1 VVETTMELSS
11 WVRKQLE
18 QASPD
23 LLRAMVQDF
32 AEALMGAEADAL
44 CGAGYGERTPERLN
58 RRNGYRERDWDT
70 RVGTIELA
78 VPKLRAGSY
87 FPDWLL
93 QPRRRAEQAFVSVIA
108 DAYLA
113 GVSTRRVEKLV
124 RQLGVERM
132 SKSQVS
138 RLAKSL
144 DQVVAD
150 FRTRPL
156 DGAPYPYLVLDA
168 LEVKCRE
175 GGRTVNV
182 CVVHAVAVN
191 RDGFR
196 ESLGLDVVTSE
207 DGAAWVAFLR
217 SLLARGLAGVT
228 LVTSDA
234 HPGLVDAIAAT
245 LPGASWQRC
254 RTHFMRNLL
263 TRVPKSAQSF
273 VATMVRTIFAQPDAD
288 SVREQHR
295 RIVAQLEGRFPEAAA
310 MLDEAGPEILAFTAQ
325 PKEHWRQLWSNNS
338 LERLNREIR
347 RRTDVVGIFP
357 DRTSIVRLVGALLAE
372 QHDEWAV
379 SRRYMSVESIATALS
394 APDSDPEHAL
404 AIPAAA

>member
-1 VVETTMELSS
+1 MDVSGWL
-11 WVRKQLE
+11 RKQLE
-18 QASPD
+18 ETSPD
-23 LLRAMVQDF
+23 LLRVMVKDF
-32 AEALMGAEADAL
+32 AEALMSADADAV
-44 CGAGYGERTPERLN
+44 CGAGYGERSSERVN

-70 RVGTIELA
+70 RVGSIELA
-78 VPKLRAGSY
+78 VPKLREGSY

-93 QPRRRAEQAFVSVIA
+93 QPRRRAEQAFVTVIA

-124 RQLGVERM
+124 QQLGVERM

-144 DQVVAD
+144 DGIVED

-156 DGAPYPYLVLDA
+156 DGAPYAYVTLDA
-168 LEVKCRE
+168 LVVKCRE

-182 CVVHAVAVN
+182 CVVHAVGVN

-196 ESLGLDVVTSE
+196 EPLGLDVVTSE
-207 DGAAWVAFLR
+207 DGAAWLAYMRGLV
-217 SLLARGLAGVT
+217 ARGLSGVR
-228 LVTSDA
+228 LVSSDA

-245 LPGASWQRC
+245 LPGAGWQRC
-254 RTHFMRNLL
+254 RTHFIRNLL

-273 VATMVRTIFAQPDAD
+273 VATMVRSVFEQPDAD
-288 SVREQHR
+288 TTWAQHARVVEQL
-295 RIVAQLEGRFPEAAA
+295 QERFADAAV
-310 MLDEAGPEILAFTAQ
+310 MLVDAAPDVLAFTAF
-325 PKEHWRQLWSNNS
+325 PKEHWRQIRSNNPQ
-338 LERLNREIR
+338 ERLNKELR

-357 DRTSIVRLVGALLAE
+357 NRSSMIRLVGAVLAE

-379 SRRYMSVESIATALS
+379 ARRYMSAESLTKARLRVIDDDL
-394 APDSDPEHAL
+394 
-404 AIPAAA
+404 PAEPKEGT